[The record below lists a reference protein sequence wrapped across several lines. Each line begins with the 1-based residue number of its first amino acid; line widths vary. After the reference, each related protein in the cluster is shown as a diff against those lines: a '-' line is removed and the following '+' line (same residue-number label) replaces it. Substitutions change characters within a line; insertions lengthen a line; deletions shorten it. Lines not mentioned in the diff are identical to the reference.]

1 MHPYIGSEVGIQ
13 GTHDPFS
20 LSDFKL
26 KFLLMSNNSSIVPLS
41 LTNSENGDND
51 NVNQDITVSDTS
63 KSPNPHP
70 VGGSRSNHPCN

>member
-26 KFLLMSNNSSIVPLS
+26 KFLLMSSNSSIDPLS

-51 NVNQDITVSDTS
+51 NVN
-63 KSPNPHP
+63 
-70 VGGSRSNHPCN
+70 